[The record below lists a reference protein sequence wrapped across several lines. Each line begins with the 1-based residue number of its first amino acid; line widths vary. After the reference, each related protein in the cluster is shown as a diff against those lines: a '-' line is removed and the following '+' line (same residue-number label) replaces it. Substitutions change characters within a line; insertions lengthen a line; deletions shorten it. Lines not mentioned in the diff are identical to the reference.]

1 MKTVVLI
8 AFVLVSVYRM
18 LLLFLGYRS
27 ADNPTPENVRDVYDD
42 ETYARWK
49 QYHAEKTVLSLAR
62 EGVSSVLTFLFLL
75 TNAYA
80 AVARPFGGGAYA
92 QAFAVVGF
100 DHIVGSVFGL
110 FFEYR
115 DSMVI
120 EEKYGFN
127 RSTKK
132 TFSVDQVKSFV
143 LGLVVSAGLTALLV
157 AVHRA
162 MGDWMAVLF
171 AAALFAVILAVS
183 FLYPVFS
190 RVFNRFTP
198 LEDGELRARLTELLT
213 RHGYRVRDIK
223 VMDASRRSTKSNAYF
238 TGFGRM
244 KTIVLYDTL
253 LSSATPDEIVAVF
266 AHEMG
271 HGLHRDTLKN
281 QLLSF
286 GNIALLALAVWLTVR
301 TDALFAPFGFADVNY
316 GFAVLL
322 LLYVEFALISPLLG
336 LVVNARSRRAEYRAD
351 RQAVSEGYANALV
364 SALKK
369 LARENF
375 SNLSPSPALVR
386 LEYSHPPLSE
396 RIRAIEACVNQER
409 TRSE

>member
-8 AFVLVSVYRM
+8 AFVLTSVYRA
-18 LLLFLGYRS
+18 LLLFLRYRS
-27 ADNPTPENVRDVYDD
+27 ADNPTPENVKDVYDA

-49 QYHAEKTVLSLAR
+49 QYHAETTALSLIR
-62 EGVSSVLTFLFLL
+62 ECASFVLTFLFLI

-80 AVARPFGGGAYA
+80 AVSRLFGEGPYA
-92 QAFAVVGF
+92 QAFAVILF
-100 DHIVGSVFGL
+100 DHIAGTALGI
-110 FFEYR
+110 FFDYR
-115 DSMVI
+115 DTLVI
-120 EEKYGFN
+120 DEKYGFN

-132 TFSVDQVKSFV
+132 IFWIDQVKSFV
-143 LGLVVSAGLTALLV
+143 IGLVVSVGITALLV
-157 AVHRA
+157 AVHCA
-162 MGDWMAVLF
+162 MGDWMAILF
-171 AAALFAVILAVS
+171 AAALFAIILAVS
-183 FLYPVFS
+183 FLYPVLS

-198 LEDGELRARLTELLT
+198 LEDGELQTRLTELLT
-213 RHGYRVRDIK
+213 RNGYRVRDIK
-223 VMDASRRSTKSNAYF
+223 VMDASRRSTRSNAYF

-253 LSSATPDEIVAVF
+253 LQSAETDEILAVF

-301 TDALFAPFGFADVNY
+301 TPALFTPFGFDGVNY
-316 GFAVLL
+316 GFAVILL
-322 LLYVEFALISPLLG
+322 LNVEFALISPLLG
-336 LVVNARSRRAEYRAD
+336 LIVSASSRRAEYRAD
-351 RQAVSEGYANALV
+351 RQAVSEGYADALV
-364 SALKK
+364 TALKK

-375 SNLSPSPALVR
+375 SHLSPSPILVK

-396 RIRAIEACVNQER
+396 RISAICAYANEER
-409 TRSE
+409 KQAQ